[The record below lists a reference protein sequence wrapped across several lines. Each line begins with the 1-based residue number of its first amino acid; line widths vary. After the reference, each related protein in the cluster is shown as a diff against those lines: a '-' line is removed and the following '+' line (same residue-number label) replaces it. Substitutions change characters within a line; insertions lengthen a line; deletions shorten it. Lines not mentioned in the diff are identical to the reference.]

1 MQDKLEKSSNDQD
14 LNLDLNETT
23 EKRSKRTKIR
33 AATVLSIISALF
45 VVATVIGVILMNEYF
60 ADASAIREA
69 VGKNYLLGAVIMI
82 VVTALQVVIAFI
94 PGELVEIAAG
104 YVFGGLWGT
113 VFVLVGAILGSVI
126 AILLTRRFGLKL
138 FYTFFPDTNPNSLPI
153 LNNPTQRNTMTFL
166 LFLIPGTPK
175 DMLTYVVGL
184 TDMKIWQYLLLT
196 TFARI
201 PSIVSST
208 IGGDALGSAKIM
220 TAIYI
225 FAAIAAVS
233 LIGYVIYGKITKNKA

>member
-1 MQDKLEKSSNDQD
+1 MQDKLEQASNDRD
-14 LNLDLNETT
+14 PCLNSNEVAK
-23 EKRSKRTKIR
+23 KRSKQTKIK

-69 VGKNYLLGAVIMI
+69 VGENYLLGAVIMI

-104 YVFGGLWGT
+104 YVFGGTWGT
-113 VFVLVGAILGSVI
+113 VFVLVGAVLGSVI

-138 FYTFFPDTNPNSLPI
+138 FYTFFPDVDPNSLLI
-153 LNNPTQRNTMTFL
+153 LNNSKQRNTLTFL
-166 LFLIPGTPK
+166 LFFIPGTPK
-175 DMLTYVVGL
+175 DMLTYVIGL

-208 IGGDALGSAKIM
+208 IGGDALGNTKIM

-225 FAAIAAVS
+225 FAIIAIVS
-233 LIGYVIYGKITKNKA
+233 LIGYVIYDKITKKKD